1 MSPFAPTDPPLRAY
15 GIDGLATIRM
25 GVIRERLLAVA
36 EDVGQ
41 LLIRG
46 AFSSNIKER
55 RDCSTAIFDAA
66 GRLIAQADH
75 MPIHIGSL
83 LWGLRALLDRYALE
97 EIAEGDAF
105 VMNDPY
111 LAGGTHLP
119 DISVLTP
126 VFVAGRITHFIGNIA
141 HHADVGGPVAG
152 SVSGQSPDI
161 FWEGIRLPPIRIA
174 RAGVPDHDVIDLIA
188 ANTRAPTER
197 QLDLTTQIGSNARGV
212 ALLQAVI
219 AECGADEVAA
229 AGDAIIA
236 HTDARIRS
244 GLQNL
249 KDGTWTA
256 TRYLDDDGAGSDPV
270 PLCVT
275 ATITG
280 DHLTLDFAGS
290 GPQAKGAVNLSTS
303 SLEATVAYCIKALID
318 PQVAANGGL
327 LDAVEIRA
335 PHGSIVSPE
344 PPAAVAARA
353 VTSNRLAGAIF
364 DALGPALSKDRR
376 MAASN
381 DSTSL
386 VVFSG
391 QTADG
396 LGYVYPESI
405 GGGAGAM
412 TDCDGM
418 DAVHVHT
425 VNSTNLPV
433 EVLETSYPLR
443 CTRYAMVSGSGG
455 AGRHS
460 GGLGIAR
467 EVTVLEDGTQM
478 TLRSDGHLFPAPG
491 ALGGQDGS
499 VTRAK
504 VIGVDGAETELSSK
518 SSHTLNTGD
527 RLLIETLGGAGYGD
541 PAERAMFDLRAD
553 LLDQRIAPDT
563 ARAIYGADAV
573 DAALGAKDA

>member
-1 MSPFAPTDPPLRAY
+1 MNGRVM
-15 GIDGLATIRM
+15 IRM
-25 GVIRERLLAVA
+25 GVIHERLLAVA

-83 LWGLRALLDRYALE
+83 LWGLRTVLDRDAPDQ
-97 EIAEGDAF
+97 IAEGDAF

-126 VFVAGRITHFIGNIA
+126 VFAEGRITHWIGNIA

-174 RAGVPDHDVIDLIA
+174 RSGAPDRDVIGLIA
-188 ANTRAPTER
+188 ANTRAPRER
-197 QLDLTTQIGSNARGV
+197 ELDLITQIGANARGV
-212 ALLQAVI
+212 RLLQSVI
-219 AECGADEVAA
+219 GECGLRDVLG
-229 AGDAIIA
+229 AGEAILA
-236 HTDARIRS
+236 HTAARVRA
-244 GLQNL
+244 GLEQL
-249 KDGTWTA
+249 ADGRFHA
-256 TRYLDDDGAGSDPV
+256 TRYLDDDGLGSDPV

-275 ATITG
+275 AEVEG
-280 DHLTLDFAGS
+280 GRLTLDFAGS
-290 GPQAKGAVNLSTS
+290 GPQAKGAVNLSAS
-303 SLEATVAYCIKALID
+303 SLEATVAYAIKALID
-318 PQVAANGGL
+318 PGVAANGGL

-335 PHGSIVSPE
+335 PEGTIVSPR

-364 DALGPALSKDRR
+364 DALLPALPEARR

-391 QTADG
+391 PG
-396 LGYVYPESI
+396 FVYPESM

-412 TDCDGM
+412 ADCDGM

-443 CTRYAMVSGSGG
+443 CTRYSLVEGSGG
-455 AGRHS
+455 AGRQT

-467 EVTVLEDGTQM
+467 EIEALQDSTAM
-478 TLRSDGHLFPAPG
+478 TLRSDGHRFAAPG
-491 ALGGQDGS
+491 AAGGGDGS
-499 VTRAK
+499 VTRAALTRA
-504 VIGVDGAETELSSK
+504 DGTQEVLPSKATRSLSK
-518 SSHTLNTGD
+518 GD
-527 RLLIETLGGAGYGD
+527 KLLIETLGGAGYG
-541 PAERAMFDLRAD
+541 PPTERAPNALAADLRD
-553 LLDQRIAPDT
+553 GRISEEA
-563 ARAIYGADAV
+563 ARAAYGDKAV
-573 DAALGAKDA
+573 NAALGDG

>member
-1 MSPFAPTDPPLRAY
+1 MSQT
-15 GIDGLATIRM
+15 DGLATIRM
-25 GVIRERLLAVA
+25 GVIHERLLAVA

-55 RDCSTAIFDAA
+55 RDCSTAIFDAS
-66 GRLIAQADH
+66 GRLVAQADH

-83 LWGLRALLDRYALE
+83 LWGLRAVLERYDLSE
-97 EIAEGDAF
+97 MAEGDAF

-126 VFVAGRITHFIGNIA
+126 VFVAGQITHFVGNIA

-174 RAGVPDHDVIDLIA
+174 RGGTPDRDVIDLIA

-197 QLDLTTQIGSNARGV
+197 RLDLRTQIGANARGV

-219 AECGADEVAA
+219 SDCGLPEVTA

-236 HTDARIRS
+236 HTGARIRA
-244 GLQNL
+244 GLRSLTQ
-249 KDGTWTA
+249 GSWTA
-256 TRYLDDDGAGSDPV
+256 TRYLDDDGAGSAPV
-270 PLCVT
+270 PLTVT
-275 ATITG
+275 ATVAG
-280 DHLTLDFAGS
+280 DRLILDFAGS
-290 GPQAKGAVNLSTS
+290 GPEAKGAVNLSAS
-303 SLEATVAYCIKALID
+303 SLEATVAYCVKALID
-318 PQVAANGGL
+318 PYVAANGGL
-327 LDAVEIRA
+327 LDAVEILA
-335 PHGSIVSPE
+335 PEGSVVSPR

-364 DALGPALSKDRR
+364 DALRPALPPERQ

-396 LGYVYPESI
+396 TGFVYPESI

-412 TDCDGM
+412 TDSDGM

-433 EVLETSYPLR
+433 EVLETAYPLR
-443 CTRYAMVSGSGG
+443 CTRYALVSGSGG
-455 AGRHS
+455 AGRRT

-467 EVTVLEDGTQM
+467 EVMALTDGTQM

-491 ALGGQDGS
+491 ADGGQDSS
-499 VTRAK
+499 VTQA
-504 VIGVDGAETELSSK
+504 ILTGTDGAETRLASK
-518 SSHTLNTGD
+518 SSHSLAAGE
-527 RLLIETLGGAGYGD
+527 RLLIETLGGAGFGLPQD
-541 PAERAMFDLRAD
+541 RSPANLRAD
-553 LLDQRIAPDT
+553 LLQDRITSET
-563 ARAIYGADAV
+563 AREIYGTVAV
-573 DAALGAKDA
+573 DAALGLKTGDT

>member
-1 MSPFAPTDPPLRAY
+1 MSPPTPTDPTPKLNRM
-15 GIDGLATIRM
+15 DGLATIRM
-25 GVIRERLLAVA
+25 GVIQERLLAVA

-46 AFSSNIKER
+46 AFSTNIKER

-83 LWGLRALLDRYALE
+83 LWGLRALLARYPLQ
-97 EIAEGDAF
+97 EIVEGDAF

-174 RAGVPDHDVIDLIA
+174 RAGVPELDVIDLIA

-197 QLDLTTQIGSNARGV
+197 QLDLTTQVGSNARGV

-219 AECGADEVAA
+219 AECGVDEVAA
-229 AGDAIIA
+229 AGEAIIA
-236 HTDARIRS
+236 HTGARIRA
-244 GLQNL
+244 GLRHL
-249 KDGTWTA
+249 KDGHWTA

-275 ATITG
+275 ATIKG

-290 GPQAKGAVNLSTS
+290 GPQAKGAVNLSAS

-335 PHGSIVSPE
+335 PHGSIVSPK

-364 DALGPALSKDRR
+364 DALGPALPENRR

-391 QTADG
+391 KTADG

-425 VNSTNLPV
+425 VNSTNLPI

-443 CTRYAMVSGSGG
+443 CARYALVSGSGG
-455 AGRHS
+455 AGRHC

-467 EVTVLEDGTQM
+467 EVAALEDGTQM

-491 ALGGQDGS
+491 AAGGRDGS
-499 VTRAK
+499 VTQAT
-504 VIGVDGAETELSSK
+504 VIGADGNETELASK
-518 SSHTLNTGD
+518 SSLTLNKGD
-527 RLLIETLGGAGYGD
+527 RLVIETLGGAGYGD
-541 PAERAMFDLRAD
+541 PAERAPSDLCAD
-553 LLDQRIAPDT
+553 LLDQRITLRA
-563 ARAIYGADAV
+563 ARTIYGTDAV
-573 DAALGAKDA
+573 DAALGTKDE